1 MIIKRVGPVS
11 CAKIAGTL
19 YAVLGLVV
27 GAIFS
32 LIATVSGFSSQAS
45 GAGAVGTVIGAG
57 SIIFFPILY
66 GGIGFVFTLLFAA
79 LYNVLAGAVGGIELD
94 LQ

>member
-1 MIIKRVGPVS
+1 MIVKRVGPVS

-19 YAVLGLVV
+19 YAVLGLFM

-32 LIATVSGFSSQAS
+32 LVAVVTGFSSQAS
-45 GAGAVGTVIGAG
+45 GAGAFGTVIGAG

-66 GGIGFVFTLLFAA
+66 GGMGFVFTLVFAA
-79 LYNVLAGAVGGIELD
+79 LYNVLAGMVGGIELD
-94 LQ
+94 VQ